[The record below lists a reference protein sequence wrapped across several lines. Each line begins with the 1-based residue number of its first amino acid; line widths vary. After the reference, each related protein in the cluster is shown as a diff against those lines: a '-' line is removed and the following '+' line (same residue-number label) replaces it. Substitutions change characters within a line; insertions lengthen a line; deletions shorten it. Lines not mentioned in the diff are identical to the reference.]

1 MSLKERIELA
11 KEQLGISEVDTQ
23 ALEKDLGKKL
33 VDYESTEALVAAL
46 MGYYNGELKKKANT
60 SHTHDYASSS
70 HKHKKA
76 DISDFPTSMKNPY
89 ALEIKMNGQN
99 PVSYDGG
106 TAKSINITAGGVG
119 AYTKT
124 ETDEKFKNFCP
135 FPIGSVLPMWNETNP
150 TSLYL
155 GTTWELISAGKYV
168 QTGNTALQTG
178 GSNSIT
184 IAKDNLPNIKIN
196 TTSAT
201 ATINSHFHYTF
212 ANASGSSSVGSA
224 NYPAFRLNDGSY
236 EMYRIAS
243 SGTVPT
249 LAKTSNSGNGTTGSF
264 TLQTE
269 ALGSGTPITIRP
281 NYITLKFWKRLS

>member
-1 MSLKERIELA
+1 MSLKERINLV
-11 KEQLGISEVDTQ
+11 KQQFGISEADTLNIEK
-23 ALEKDLGKKL
+23 ALEKKL
-33 VDYESTEALVAAL
+33 VDYESIDALVADL
-46 MGYYNGELKKKANT
+46 MEYYNGELKKKAAS
-60 SHTHDYASSS
+60 SHTHDDRYFTES
-70 HKHKKA
+70 
-76 DISDFPTSMKNPY
+76 
-89 ALEIKMNGQN
+89 EIN
-99 PVSYDGG
+99 
-106 TAKSINITAGGVG
+106 
-119 AYTKT
+119 
-124 ETDEKFKNFCP
+124 EKFKNFCP

-236 EMYRIAS
+236 EMYRITS

>member
-1 MSLKERIELA
+1 MSLKEKINLV
-11 KEQLGISEVDTQ
+11 KQQLEINEIDTM
-23 ALEKDLGKKL
+23 ALEKSIGKKL
-33 VDYESTEALVAAL
+33 VDYDSIDALVAAL
-46 MGYYNGELKKKANT
+46 MGYYNPLIEG
-60 SHTHDYASSS
+60 
-70 HKHKKA
+70 
-76 DISDFPTSMKNPY
+76 IS
-89 ALEIKMNGQN
+89 
-99 PVSYDGG
+99 
-106 TAKSINITAGGVG
+106 
-119 AYTKT
+119 
-124 ETDEKFKNFCP
+124 ETFKNFCP

-155 GTTWELISAGKYV
+155 GTTWEVISAGKYV

-269 ALGSGTPITIRP
+269 ALGSGTPINIRP

>member
-1 MSLKERIELA
+1 MSLKEKINLV
-11 KEQLGISEVDTQ
+11 KEQLGISEIDTQ
-23 ALEKDLGKKL
+23 ALEKSSGKKL
-33 VDYESTEALVAAL
+33 VDYESIDALVADL
-46 MGYYNGELKKKANT
+46 MEYYNGELKKKAAS
-60 SHTHDYASSS
+60 SHTHDDRYFTES
-70 HKHKKA
+70 
-76 DISDFPTSMKNPY
+76 
-89 ALEIKMNGQN
+89 EIN
-99 PVSYDGG
+99 
-106 TAKSINITAGGVG
+106 
-119 AYTKT
+119 
-124 ETDEKFKNFCP
+124 EKFKNFCP

-155 GTTWELISAGKYV
+155 GTTWEVISAGKYV

>member
-1 MSLKERIELA
+1 MSLKEKINLV
-11 KEQLGISEVDTQ
+11 KKQLGISEIDTQ
-23 ALEKDLGKKL
+23 ALEKSSGKKL
-33 VDYESTEALVAAL
+33 VDYESIDALVADL
-46 MGYYNGELKKKANT
+46 MEYYNGELKKKAAS
-60 SHTHDYASSS
+60 SHTHDDRYFTES
-70 HKHKKA
+70 
-76 DISDFPTSMKNPY
+76 
-89 ALEIKMNGQN
+89 EIN
-99 PVSYDGG
+99 
-106 TAKSINITAGGVG
+106 
-119 AYTKT
+119 
-124 ETDEKFKNFCP
+124 EKFKNFCP

-155 GTTWELISAGKYV
+155 GTTWEVISAGKYV

-281 NYITLKFWKRLS
+281 NYITLKFWKRTS

>member
-1 MSLKERIELA
+1 MSLKERINLV
-11 KEQLGISEVDTQ
+11 KEQLGISEVYTQ
-23 ALEKDLGKKL
+23 ALEKALKKL

-60 SHTHDYASSS
+60 SHTHDYAPKS
-70 HKHKKA
+70 HTH
-76 DISDFPTSMKNPY
+76 DDRYFTES
-89 ALEIKMNGQN
+89 EIN
-99 PVSYDGG
+99 
-106 TAKSINITAGGVG
+106 
-119 AYTKT
+119 
-124 ETDEKFKNFCP
+124 EKFKNFCP

-212 ANASGSSSVGSA
+212 TNASGSSSVGSA

>member
-1 MSLKERIELA
+1 MSLKEKINLV
-11 KEQLGISEVDTQ
+11 KQQLEINEIDTM
-23 ALEKDLGKKL
+23 ALEKSIGKKL
-33 VDYESTEALVAAL
+33 VDYDSIDALVAAL
-46 MGYYNGELKKKANT
+46 MGYYNPLIEG
-60 SHTHDYASSS
+60 
-70 HKHKKA
+70 
-76 DISDFPTSMKNPY
+76 IS
-89 ALEIKMNGQN
+89 
-99 PVSYDGG
+99 
-106 TAKSINITAGGVG
+106 
-119 AYTKT
+119 
-124 ETDEKFKNFCP
+124 ETFKNFCP

-196 TTSAT
+196 TTSAA

-212 ANASGSSSVGSA
+212 ANDSGSSSVGSA

-269 ALGSGTPITIRP
+269 ALGSGTPLNIQP
-281 NYITLKFWKRLS
+281 NYITLKFWKRTS